1 MLAAVVAGAVV
12 APWTA
17 WNLTRF
23 DEPVTISTNDGTTLL
38 GANCR
43 ESYEGGFIGFWNLR
57 CVVDQTPK
65 GLADPSVEAKEQ
77 RRLAFDYMR
86 DHLGRLPKVVVARE
100 GRTFGF
106 WRPDQ
111 MVFSNQAEGRP
122 RWASW
127 AGLVTFWVLTPV
139 AIAGAVILR
148 RRRVTI
154 APFVAAVATVVLVS
168 GLFYGIPRF
177 RLPVD
182 VAVTVL
188 AAVAI
193 AALLTRRR
201 DAPSADGAAAS
212 LPTT

>member
-1 MLAAVVAGAVV
+1 M
-12 APWTA
+12 
-17 WNLTRF
+17 
-23 DEPVTISTNDGTTLL
+23 
-38 GANCR
+38 
-43 ESYEGGFIGFWNLR
+43 
-57 CVVDQTPK
+57 
-65 GLADPSVEAKEQ
+65 
-77 RRLAFDYMR
+77 
-86 DHLGRLPKVVVARE
+86 VVARE